1 MLLPSGVTT
10 MYLGWTKSWG
20 SQVLGSLQAIFCN
33 LRSFHAIY
41 FILFLKFFI
50 DRFLFQLCFYL
61 VAFQQCVWGG
71 HEVLG
76 RPLAIFWDTIFR
88 IFHLTIFLSILLL
101 SSGVT
106 TMYLGWT
113 KSRGPEVLR
122 SLKAIFWSPRFFHAI
137 YFILF
142 YKFSLIDFSFN
153 DFFFNYA

>member
-61 VAFQQCVWGG
+61 VALQQCIWDG
-71 HEVLG
+71 HAVLG
-76 RPLAIFWDTIFR
+76 RPLSD
-88 IFHLTIFLSILLL
+88 FLGHDFSNFSFNDFSFNFASIQWRNNYV
-101 SSGVT
+101 SGVDKVQ
-106 TMYLGWT
+106 GP
-113 KSRGPEVLR
+113 RGLR
-122 SLKAIFWSPRFFHAI
+122 EPQSNFWSPRFFHAI

-142 YKFSLIDFSFN
+142 
-153 DFFFNYA
+153 